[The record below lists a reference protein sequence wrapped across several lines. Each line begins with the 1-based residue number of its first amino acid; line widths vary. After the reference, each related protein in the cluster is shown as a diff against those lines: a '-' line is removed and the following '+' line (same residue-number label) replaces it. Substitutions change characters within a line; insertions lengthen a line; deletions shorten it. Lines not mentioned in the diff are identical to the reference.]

1 MAAMKTFFRRSVN
14 TANYK
19 MIMANHECLPSVT
32 ATLAIK
38 EGARE
43 GRKVAT
49 KEGQLQY
56 FSPLPARLREIG
68 DHYRRRGVLDAST
81 LTNVI
86 LN

>member
-1 MAAMKTFFRRSVN
+1 MSDVRHGN
-14 TANYK
+14 TRN
-19 MIMANHECLPSVT
+19 L
-32 ATLAIK
+32 IK
-38 EGARE
+38 EGTRE
-43 GRKVAT
+43 GSKEGAT
-49 KEGQLQY
+49 EEGQLQY

>member
-1 MAAMKTFFRRSVN
+1 MSAAVRHGN
-14 TANYK
+14 TRN
-19 MIMANHECLPSVT
+19 L
-32 ATLAIK
+32 IK
-38 EGARE
+38 EGTRE
-43 GRKVAT
+43 GRKEGAT
-49 KEGQLQY
+49 EEGRKEGQLQY